1 MSLSPEDDRAGQG
14 VHPQPNSHTHS
25 SGQGSRDLL
34 SLLTGW
40 FKGQV
45 IEVEKCDFGRLES
58 KGLGAREEHT
68 ETRGQAS

>member
-1 MSLSPEDDRAGQG
+1 MISFLLLILGFFCSSFSSLG
-14 VHPQPNSHTHS
+14 
-25 SGQGSRDLL
+25 
-34 SLLTGW
+34 GW

-68 ETRGQAS
+68 ETRGQES

>member
-1 MSLSPEDDRAGQG
+1 MTELGKVSIHGPTPTPLLGL
-14 VHPQPNSHTHS
+14 
-25 SGQGSRDLL
+25 RDLL

-58 KGLGAREEHT
+58 KGLGARGEHS
-68 ETRGQAS
+68 ET

>member
-1 MSLSPEDDRAGQG
+1 MAQLP
-14 VHPQPNSHTHS
+14 HPFL
-25 SGQGSRDLL
+25 GQGSRDLL

-58 KGLGAREEHT
+58 KGLGARGEHS
-68 ETRGQAS
+68 ET